1 MIKLSEFEV
10 LMKLLQNSNKT
21 QRESSRGSKYLLGK
35 LIQQLQNKDKGL
47 IDKNN
52 KITKNGIDSLEPYKS

>member
-21 QRESSRGSKYLLGK
+21 QREIVEELN
-35 LIQQLQNKDKGL
+35 I
-47 IDKNN
+47 
-52 KITKNGIDSLEPYKS
+52 